1 MPAAAW
7 WAVCLIVA
15 ALFRAPLVMVLLT
28 TLVTGRLG
36 AINWGVLEAGV
47 VITMVPCIVI
57 SPAAA
62 ALLRARA
69 GGRRGQ
75 VKLA

>member
-57 SPAAA
+57 F
-62 ALLRARA
+62 LLLQRYYVRGLVA
-69 GGRRGQ
+69 GA
-75 VKLA
+75 VK